1 MSTIADPVFNSVLP
15 WSSSDKENKRFTK
28 ITYTAL
34 AVTLVFSAA
43 VKWQQLPEQPR
54 AEKEKLPPQLL
65 KIIKRKEVPPP
76 PPIVQPKP
84 LEVVKQPEKK
94 DPPKVEKKPEPD
106 IVEKPKPIDQ
116 PKLIEKPK
124 PVEKPKVVKVEP
136 KPIPEPE
143 PTKEEL
149 TQQARETA
157 QESGLLAFQDDLASM
172 RNDLS
177 LSNNAQT
184 EQIKG
189 AGQSDQTQRQFIGK
203 KVTKASGGLDTSK
216 LSSDIGSRGSL
227 AGRKTTEFVAPN
239 EGFASLAAKQIQAEE
254 TVVGDRDIESIRKV
268 LDANKGAI
276 YAIYRRALR
285 QDPGLEGKV
294 NVRLVI
300 EPNGRVSEA
309 AIVDSEL
316 EAPALENKLL
326 SRIKL
331 INFGEQNVTQTALEY
346 GFNFLPF

>member
-1 MSTIADPVFNSVLP
+1 MNTVAEPDFISVLP
-15 WSSSDKENKRFTK
+15 WSSSEQENKRFTK

-34 AVTLVFSAA
+34 VVTLVFSAA

-54 AEKEKLPPQLL
+54 AEKEKLPPQLI

-84 LEVVKQPEKK
+84 VEVVKQPEKIE
-94 DPPKVEKKPEPD
+94 PPKVEKKPEPKPE
-106 IVEKPKPIDQ
+106 VLEKPKP
-116 PKLIEKPK
+116 IEKPK
-124 PVEKPKVVKVEP
+124 PVEKPTVVNVEP
-136 KPIPEPE
+136 KPAPKPE

-149 TQQARETA
+149 TQKARETA
-157 QESGLLAFQDDLASM
+157 KESGLLAFQDDLASM

-203 KVTKASGGLDTSK
+203 KVAKTSGGLDTSK

-239 EGFASLAAKQIQAEE
+239 EGFASLAAKQVQAEE
-254 TVVGDRDIESIRKV
+254 AVVGDRDIESIRKV

-285 QDPGLEGKV
+285 KDPSLQGKV

-300 EPNGRVSEA
+300 EPNGSVSVA
-309 AIVDSEL
+309 TIVDSEL
-316 EAPALENKLL
+316 EAPVLESKLL
-326 SRIKL
+326 SRIQL
-331 INFGEQNVTQTALEY
+331 ISFGEQRVTQTTLEY

>member
-1 MSTIADPVFNSVLP
+1 MSTLVEPVYNSVLP
-15 WSSSDKENKRFTK
+15 WSSSVTENQRFTK
-28 ITYTAL
+28 ITYAAL

-43 VKWQQLPEQPR
+43 VKWQRLPEQPR
-54 AEKEKLPPQLL
+54 AEKEKLPPQLV
-65 KIIKRKEVPPP
+65 KIIQRKDVPPP
-76 PPIVQPKP
+76 APIVLPKP
-84 LEVVKQPEKK
+84 IEVVKQPEKK
-94 DPPKVEKKPEPD
+94 EPPKVEKKPEPKPE
-106 IVEKPKPIDQ
+106 IKEKSKPI
-116 PKLIEKPK
+116 
-124 PVEKPKVVKVEP
+124 EKPKVVKVEP
-136 KPIPEPE
+136 KPEPKPVPKPE
-143 PTKEEL
+143 PTKAEL
-149 TQQARETA
+149 TQKARETA
-157 QESGLLAFQDDLASM
+157 KESGLLAFQDDLASM
-172 RNDLS
+172 RSDLS

-203 KVTKASGGLDTSK
+203 KVAKTSGGLDTSK

-254 TVVGDRDIESIRKV
+254 TVIGDRDIESIRKV

-285 QDPGLEGKV
+285 KDPSLQGKV
-294 NVRLVI
+294 NIRLVI
-300 EPNGRVSEA
+300 EPNGSVSSA
-309 AIVDSEL
+309 SIVDSEL
-316 EAPALENKLL
+316 EAPALESKLL

-331 INFGEQNVTQTALEY
+331 ISFGDQNVTQTTLEY